1 MVHIKKKNLFLFLF
15 WLYFALQYCVG
26 FAIHVHL
33 WLIHVNV
40 WQKKIFKK
48 KEKKIQIVVVVLLVS
63 HVWLFAT
70 PWTVAC
76 QAPLPMGYSRQEY
89 WSGLPLSSPGPL
101 LQTASNSENWTQI
114 NRNETSPR
122 EGSRARSVRSG
133 WRGHSPC
140 DVLFQPTVWG
150 QETQVRNSVTQH

>member
-76 QAPLPMGYSRQEY
+76 QASMPMGLSRQEY
-89 WSGLPLSSPGPL
+89 RSGLPFPPPGVFLTQGSNSRLLHWQADSSPLSYLWSPHLERVSLPELRSHL
-101 LQTASNSENWTQI
+101 LVVQPEAQYWASVFLSLKQ
-114 NRNETSPR
+114 
-122 EGSRARSVRSG
+122 G
-133 WRGHSPC
+133 
-140 DVLFQPTVWG
+140 
-150 QETQVRNSVTQH
+150 